1 MDSPLISLTSPL
13 SLPWHFF
20 ALEWLIIG
28 CFLMTAA
35 HALGQYR
42 RGDRYPVFQWL
53 VIVAYGLSMEMIAFH
68 YWQNYAHATFSVQLY
83 DGLLPLYISALYP
96 VFYYVGLKTVD
107 HHGLP
112 WWREAVIGGLAIC
125 LLDIPFDT
133 IGVSAGWWVWGAPA
147 EAAVQEIHLEAVK
160 TRWLGVP
167 VTSYLWYLVFGGI
180 LTAVLRGA
188 RRFIAAR
195 SLAIYVLAALP
206 TALLIIVL
214 GVLAFQPLFWGPRAV
229 GIPDDVIVV
238 GVMLL
243 GLFAALRSP
252 GGVPRWVG
260 HVTLTVQG
268 FMLGVL
274 LYSWAGVESANGRLA
289 VMVAAMLAS
298 RLLRRSR

>member
-1 MDSPLISLTSPL
+1 MITLTSPTA
-13 SLPWHFF
+13 LPWHFF

-28 CFLMTAA
+28 CFLMTAV
-35 HALGQYR
+35 HAFGRYR
-42 RGDRYPVFQWL
+42 AGDRYPAFQWL
-53 VIVAYGLSMEMIAFH
+53 VIVAYGLSMELIAFH
-68 YWQNYAHATFSVQLY
+68 YWQNYAHSTFSVQLY
-83 DGLLPLYISALYP
+83 NGLLPLYISALYP

-107 HHGLP
+107 HHNLP
-112 WWREAVIGGLAIC
+112 WWKEALIAGLAIC

-147 EAAVQEIHLEAVK
+147 EVAVQEIHLEAVK

-180 LTAVLRGA
+180 LTAVLRGV
-188 RRFIAAR
+188 RGFIERR
-195 SLAIYVLAALP
+195 SLTVYLLAAPP

-229 GIPDDVIVV
+229 GISDDVIVI

-243 GLFAALRSP
+243 GLAAAMRSP
-252 GGVPRWVG
+252 RGAPSWVG
-260 HVTLTVQG
+260 RVTLTVQA

-274 LYSWAGVESANGRLA
+274 LYSWAGVESPNARLA
-289 VMVAAMLAS
+289 VLIAAMVTS
-298 RLLRRSR
+298 GLLRRSR